1 MTKHLGQSQKER
13 MRLFKPSNAKVN
25 GFPFYASGSEERLL
39 GAFTLKMIGMRI
51 FVKLQYSQ
59 SNHLEGEGTKKPFL

>member
-39 GAFTLKMIGMRI
+39 GAFTLKMIG
-51 FVKLQYSQ
+51 L
-59 SNHLEGEGTKKPFL
+59 